1 MEEIALQHY
10 LDQFNITHGPSPLR
24 AQERPK
30 IIVTSVISVGLAALA
45 AAHRDP
51 QLMQLAR
58 SKYATALRLLAR
70 AIHDP
75 EQSPAAY
82 TVTSSFNLSMFEVR
96 PRQGLY
102 GYL

>member
-58 SKYATALRLLAR
+58 DKYATALRLLAR

-82 TVTSSFNLSMFEVR
+82 AATSSFNLSMFEVR